1 MRNLEFLAKMTGRTG
16 RTPEIWSE
24 LFASSIFAC
33 LPTPVLAR
41 SVVRRGDVGASAA
54 GALLGP
60 CVCAYVCTIV
70 NKISREGKYTEDEE
84 VSSLLLFLRGPGVS
98 GDL

>member
-1 MRNLEFLAKMTGRTG
+1 MINKDEYRKPILEKH
-16 RTPEIWSE
+16 
-24 LFASSIFAC
+24 
-33 LPTPVLAR
+33 
-41 SVVRRGDVGASAA
+41 
-54 GALLGP
+54 
-60 CVCAYVCTIV
+60 V